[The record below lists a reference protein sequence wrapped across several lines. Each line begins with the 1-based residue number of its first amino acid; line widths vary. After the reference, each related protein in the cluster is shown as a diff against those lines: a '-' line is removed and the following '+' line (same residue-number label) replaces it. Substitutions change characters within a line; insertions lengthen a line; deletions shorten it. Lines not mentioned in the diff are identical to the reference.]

1 MLMCFYAG
9 VSKGDFAS
17 KSHIVL
23 NLMVINMR
31 GKSDK
36 GKLKQTDCVVEYL
49 GVIKG
54 FGRSL
59 LCDQIR
65 KFHGKMQH

>member
-1 MLMCFYAG
+1 MCFYAG

-17 KSHIVL
+17 KSHMML
-23 NLMVINMR
+23 NIMVINMR

-36 GKLKQTDCVVEYL
+36 GKLKQTECVDSYL

-54 FGRSL
+54 FRKSF
-59 LCDQIR
+59 LCDSI
-65 KFHGKMQH
+65 